1 MPVVTIWSFMKFYIF
16 RHGQTDWNK
25 ERRIQGSTDTP
36 LNSTGISEAKDL
48 IPLMKE
54 LKPQIIFSSDLRRAF
69 DTGSFIA
76 DSLGIPIIKEP
87 KLREA
92 NFGEAEGLTVSEI
105 ISRFGE
111 EMWEDFRRV
120 NPKNLGAQ
128 FPGGESRGDSVAR
141 MRSVIDMIRKEGKY
155 KRVGISTHGGVVRN
169 LLHSYLPTDAKSIA
183 IPNCVTYLLEF
194 EKEKALVKG
203 PL

>member
-1 MPVVTIWSFMKFYIF
+1 MKFYIF

-25 ERRIQGSTDTP
+25 ERRIQGSTDTE
-36 LNSTGISEAKDL
+36 LNATGREEAKSL

-54 LKPQIIFSSDLRRAF
+54 LMPEVIVSSDLKRAYE
-69 DTGSFIA
+69 TGKTVA
-76 DSLGIPIIKEP
+76 DALGIPIIKES

-92 NFGEAEGLTVSEI
+92 NFGEAEGLTVDEI
-105 ISRFGE
+105 INRFGL

-120 NPKNLGAQ
+120 NPDNLGAA
-128 FPGGESRGDSVAR
+128 FPGGETRGDSVLR
-141 MRSVIDMIRKEGKY
+141 MRSVIEEIKNEGKF

-169 LLHSYLPTDAKSIA
+169 LLHSYLPPHAESVA

-194 EKEKALVKG
+194 QKEKALVKG
-203 PL
+203 PLKKLKI